1 MITGAQAHAEA
12 QLKGRTPLSPR
23 QFSLDFT
30 QPEQLSTGRP
40 DLFSTVASR
49 LSAAATR
56 AELIRE
62 AQRIEHLPQHWQ
74 REHAGRIVKRRID
87 EFKKR

>member
-12 QLKGRTPLSPR
+12 QFKAGLPLSPR

-40 DLFSTVASR
+40 DLFS
-49 LSAAATR
+49 
-56 AELIRE
+56 
-62 AQRIEHLPQHWQ
+62 Q
-74 REHAGRIVKRRID
+74 
-87 EFKKR
+87 

>member
-12 QLKGRTPLSPR
+12 QFKGRTSPL

-40 DLFSTVASR
+40 DLFSAVASR
-49 LSAAATR
+49 LSAAPSR
-56 AELIRE
+56 KELIVA
-62 AQRIEHLPQHWQ
+62 AQEIENLPEHWQ
-74 REHAGRIVKRRID
+74 REQAARIVKRKLG
-87 EFKKR
+87 EFRSK

>member
-12 QLKGRTPLSPR
+12 QLKGRTPLSPC

-49 LSAAATR
+49 LASASTR

-62 AQRIEHLPQHWQ
+62 AQQIEHLPQHWQ
-74 REHAGRIVKRRID
+74 REQAAKIVRRKLGELKR
-87 EFKKR
+87 K

>member
-12 QLKGRTPLSPR
+12 QLKGRTSPL

-40 DLFSTVASR
+40 ALFSAVASR
-49 LSAAATR
+49 LTAAATR

-62 AQRIEHLPQHWQ
+62 AQRIEHLPEHWQ
-74 REHAGRIVKRRID
+74 REQAGRIVKRRID

>member
-1 MITGAQAHAEA
+1 MITGAQARAEA
-12 QLKGRTPLSPR
+12 QLKGRTSLSPC

-40 DLFSTVASR
+40 DLFSTVANR
-49 LSAAATR
+49 LNAAATR
-56 AELIRE
+56 AGLIAE
-62 AQRIEHLPQHWQ
+62 AQQIEHLTEHWQ
-74 REHAGRIVKRRID
+74 REQAARIVKRRID